1 MQSLNDL
8 AHMPAGLSS
17 HAATFGPQRYLV
29 VMPPLPKKK
38 KRNYAQLTLRQGIFL
53 WAKVDGVCNE
63 LRVPAIP
70 PPQAP
75 LMSE

>member
-1 MQSLNDL
+1 
-8 AHMPAGLSS
+8 
-17 HAATFGPQRYLV
+17 
-29 VMPPLPKKK
+29 MPPLPKKKEK

>member
-1 MQSLNDL
+1 MNKAKGCIDNLFAYL
-8 AHMPAGLSS
+8 
-17 HAATFGPQRYLV
+17 QRYLV
-29 VMPPLPKKK
+29 EMPPLPKKK